1 MENEHYLRSHP
12 EISSLISLF
21 VRKVLDERP
30 DNILKFAGS
39 FFDRAELKHIVESTF
54 EKDKEEKI
62 RNKYL
67 DDLMQGRAPTE

>member
-12 EISSLISLF
+12 EISTLISLF

-30 DNILKFAGS
+30 EHILQFAGS
-39 FFDRAELKHIVESTF
+39 FFDRAELKEIVEGTID
-54 EKDKEEKI
+54 KDKEEKK

-67 DDLMQGRAPTE
+67 NDLMEGKTSHE